1 MKKSNIYNLLLV
13 GLGLSISSGISAR
26 EWVGTSSKKKTNIIS
41 TRAASCAPASQNR
54 TLEFNNASA
63 YIENSGLLWY
73 NRSLGRA
80 SYIIP
85 KDAGTSPIF
94 AGGLWMGGVDAT
106 NQLKLAAIR
115 FRADGNDYWPGPLTT
130 IAGTGNG
137 VTKRDF
143 GPADIDP
150 ATCAEYDKF
159 YVITRKEVQEFKTW
173 YECSQDPLCNVA
185 DLFPTGYQ
193 MPNSIKDWPGNGD
206 VTKNVD
212 KFIAPYFDRNGD
224 DFYDPADGDYPF
236 YSFDD
241 DDDDYD
247 CRKDRDIRL
256 FGDFTIWWIFNDK
269 GNIHTE
275 SGGEPIGMEIRA
287 QAFSFAT
294 NDEINDMTFY
304 NYELI
309 NRSTQTLF
317 DTYFGQN
324 VDTDL
329 GCAQD
334 DYVGCDVG
342 RGLGYAYNADA
353 TDDNCSNG
361 AVPYGS
367 NPPAIGIDFFEGP
380 YQDNDG
386 AANPFFVNGSPNFLT
401 EAVPGNGI
409 GYGDSIIDNERFGM
423 RRFVYYNNSPGNQG
437 DPDNQIEHYNYLKG
451 LWKDG
456 VKFQYG
462 GNAYPASAGGT
473 STSGVDCDFMFPSDP
488 ATGRNTD
495 PEGWGTG
502 GNTSVAATPWSE
514 SAVGNAA
521 GDRRFL
527 QSAGP
532 FTLEPGALNNITVGV
547 VYGRGTSGNL
557 SSIAKLKQ
565 ADDKAQ
571 SLFDNCF
578 EILEGP
584 DAPKLAIQELD
595 KELILTIDPR
605 AGGSDIE
612 NYSRLDPTI
621 DTNLIVDS
629 NKNVNGK
636 NNLYTFEGYQVFQL
650 KDNSVSASDIYD
662 IDKSRLVAQ
671 YDIVNGV
678 TQLINYSVDPIM
690 GVGVPEL
697 LANGA
702 DKGIQHSL
710 RVTEDLFAKGNTRL
724 VNHKKYYFLVIAY
737 GYNEFKKYDPTNALS
752 LDGQQK
758 PYIASRKG
766 YDGGEI
772 ASYAGIPHIPS
783 PEKGGTVQNAQYGDG
798 VEITRIEGMGN
809 GGRELDLTSKSRI
822 EVAKNRRVDEITY
835 VAGKGPIDVKVIDPL
850 NLPAEEYEVRFLKDA
865 STSGYSEATWQI
877 KRLSDNV
884 VIPSQTS
891 IAIGN
896 EQLFPDYGFS
906 INIEQY
912 EHPSRRVKTD
922 PGISSG
928 TPEKAAELITW
939 SLDFADPSKAWLIG
953 MPDRDGNTE
962 FNWIRSG
969 TQINDPATPEG
980 VFSDYQGLDDEQ
992 QFEEIAGGTFAPFR
1006 MMSFFEGDNQPV
1018 GTGNPATT
1026 SLSLFGR
1033 GTLVNLHSV
1042 DVVYTRDK
1050 SLWTR
1055 CPVIE
1060 TQDLTTL
1067 SEGGARKLSVRV
1079 SPSIDKQGKK
1089 AGESGYNS
1097 GEGNS
1102 VSATGMGWFPGYV
1115 IDVETGER
1123 LNVAYGED
1131 SWLAVDNGRDMM
1143 FNPTSTFT
1151 QGLGSWVAGGKHYL
1165 YIFRNNEFLQTPSA
1179 VAGDPS
1185 PIKFYDEGRELYN
1198 KLSSTSS
1205 LNNRRAWDAC
1215 MWVGMPM
1222 TAPGQDFLST
1232 DAILRVRIKTDYER
1246 YATKG
1251 NVVNFH
1257 NSFTNN
1263 NETASDND
1271 WFNLYKFNTN
1281 SVATG
1286 TNVLDTAQSALD
1298 LINVVPNPYYA
1309 YANYETSR
1317 LDSRIKFTNLP
1328 EKCTVKIYNVGGS
1341 LIRTLSKDDP
1351 LTSLDW
1357 DLKNINGVPIAGG
1370 VYIIHVDVPG
1380 VGEKVIK
1387 WFGALRPPDLTNF

>member
-1 MKKSNIYNLLLV
+1 MKKSNFYNIFLI
-13 GLGLSISSGISAR
+13 GLGLSLTTSVSAR
-26 EWVGTSSKKKTNIIS
+26 EWVGSVAKKNSNAIS

-54 TLEFNNASA
+54 VLEFNNASA

-115 FRADGNDYWPGPLTT
+115 FRSAGNDYWPGPLSTVP
-130 IAGTGNG
+130 GSGNG
-137 VTKRDF
+137 FDKRDF
-143 GPADIDP
+143 GPADITPDV
-150 ATCAEYDKF
+150 CAEWDKF
-159 YVITRKEVQEFKTW
+159 FIITRQEVEQFRSW
-173 YECSQDPLCNVA
+173 YLCNLDPLCDASV
-185 DLFPTGYQ
+185 DFPGYAI
-193 MPNSIKDWPGNGD
+193 PESITDWPAHGD
-206 VTKNVD
+206 VS
-212 KFIAPYFDRNGD
+212 KFQDYYIAPFYDNDGD
-224 DFYDPADGDYPF
+224 GTYDPANGDYPW
-236 YSFDD
+236 YDIEEEV
-241 DDDDYD
+241 D
-247 CRKDRDIRL
+247 CRTSRQVTL
-256 FGDFTIWWIFNDK
+256 FGDYTIWWIFNDK

-275 SGGEPIGMEIRA
+275 SGGEPIGMEIRG

-361 AVPYGS
+361 ATPYGT

-380 YQDNDG
+380 YQDDDG
-386 AANPFFVNGSPNFLT
+386 IANPFFKNGSPNFLT
-401 EAVPGNGI
+401 EAIPGNGI
-409 GYGDSIIDNERFGM
+409 GYGDSIVDNERFGM
-423 RRFVYYNNSPGNQG
+423 RRFVYYNNSAGGNQS

-462 GNAYPASAGGT
+462 GNAYPAPIGT

-502 GNTSVAATPWSE
+502 GNTAVASAPWSE

-532 FTLEPGALNNITVGV
+532 FVLEPGALNNITVGV

-557 SSIAKLKQ
+557 SSIAKLTQ

-584 DAPKLAIQELD
+584 DAPRLTIQELD
-595 KELILTIDPR
+595 KELILVIDPN
-605 AGGSDIE
+605 ANGADIE
-612 NYSRLDPTI
+612 NYSKLDPTI
-621 DTNLIVDS
+621 DTSLLVDS
-629 NKNVNGK
+629 LIAINGK
-636 NNLYTFEGYQVFQL
+636 NNYYTFEGYQIFQL

-671 YDIVNGV
+671 YDIKNGV

-697 LANGA
+697 LADGA
-702 DKGIQHSL
+702 DEGIKHSL
-710 RVTEDLFAKGNTRL
+710 RVTEDLFAKGDGRL
-724 VNHKKYYFLVIAY
+724 VNHKTYYFLIIAY
-737 GYNEFKKYDPTNALS
+737 GYNNFKQYDPTDAGS

-772 ASYAGIPHIPS
+772 ASYPGVPHIPS
-783 PEKGGTVQNAQYGDG
+783 PEAGGTVQNANYGDG
-798 VEITRIEGMGN
+798 VEIIRVEGMGN
-809 GGRELDLTSKSRI
+809 GGRELDLTNKSRLEI
-822 EVAKNRRVDEITY
+822 ARNNRMDEITY
-835 VAGKGPIDVKVIDPL
+835 APGKGPIDVKVVDPL
-850 NLPAEEYEVRFLKDA
+850 NLIADEYEVRFIKDA
-865 STSGYSEATWQI
+865 NTSLDSARWEITPKSTG
-877 KRLSDNV
+877 V
-884 VIPSQTS
+884 PIPSVSS
-891 IAIGN
+891 IALGY
-896 EQLFPDYGFS
+896 EQIFPDFGFS
-906 INIEQY
+906 INVEQY
-912 EHPSRRVKTD
+912 RHATVLVKTD
-922 PGISSG
+922 PATSG
-928 TPEKAAELITW
+928 GAAESSTNLINW
-939 SLDFADPSKAWLIG
+939 SLDYTDESKAWLSG
-953 MPDRDGNTE
+953 MPDQDGNSQ

-969 TQINDPATPEG
+969 TQISDPATPEG
-980 VFSDYQGLDDEQ
+980 DYNDFQGLDDQQ
-992 QFEEIAGGTFAPFR
+992 QFEGIAGGTFAPFR
-1006 MMSFFEGDNQPV
+1006 LMGSQAVDNAPV
-1018 GTGNPATT
+1018 GGSYASSAIANFNGM
-1026 SLSLFGR
+1026 LE
-1033 GTLVNLHSV
+1033 LHSV
-1042 DVVYTRDK
+1042 DVVFTKDR

-1055 CPVIE
+1055 CPVLE
-1060 TQDLTTL
+1060 TQDKPTL
-1067 SEGGARKLSVRV
+1067 AEGGVAKLKIRASA
-1079 SPSIDKQGKK
+1079 SIDKDGKK
-1089 AGESGYNS
+1089 SGDDGYNS
-1097 GEGNS
+1097 GEGDFVNS
-1102 VSATGMGWFPGYV
+1102 TGMGWFPGYV
-1115 IDVETGER
+1115 IDIETGQR

-1131 SWLAVDNGRDMM
+1131 SWLAGDNGRDMM

-1151 QGLGSWVAGGKHYL
+1151 EGLGSWVAGGKHYL
-1165 YIFRNNEFLQTPSA
+1165 YIFRNQELVRSPTVMVDNSNPLKEYDGGNVLHQKLT
-1179 VAGDPS
+1179 AGGVDA
-1185 PIKFYDEGRELYN
+1185 I
-1198 KLSSTSS
+1198 
-1205 LNNRRAWDAC
+1205 RAWRSC

-1222 TAPGQDFLST
+1222 TARGATFLAT
-1232 DAILRVRIKTDYER
+1232 DAILKVRVETDYER
-1246 YATKG
+1246 FATKG
-1251 NVVNFH
+1251 RAVKSPGTINEGLNSESVSVN
-1257 NSFTNN
+1257 
-1263 NETASDND
+1263 E
-1271 WFNLYKFNTN
+1271 WFNLYKFDTRT
-1281 SVATG
+1281 VATG
-1286 TNVLDTAQSALD
+1286 KGVLDTAKSALA

-1309 YANYETSR
+1309 YSNYESSR
-1317 LDSRIKFTNLP
+1317 LDSRIKVTNLP
-1328 EKCTVKIYNVGGS
+1328 EKCTIKIYNVGGS
-1341 LIRTLSKDDP
+1341 LVRTLTKDDP
-1351 LTSLDW
+1351 TTSVDW
-1357 DLKNINGVPIAGG
+1357 DLKNVNGVPIAGG
-1370 VYIIHVDVPG
+1370 VYIIHVDVPD

>member
-1 MKKSNIYNLLLV
+1 MKRSNIYNLFLLGV
-13 GLGLSISSGISAR
+13 GLTLSMSGAAR
-26 EWVGTSSKKKTNIIS
+26 EWVGTSTKTNSSSIS

-54 TLEFNNASA
+54 TLAFNNASA

-80 SYIIP
+80 SYLIP

-115 FRADGNDYWPGPLTT
+115 FRSDGNDYWPGPLTT
-130 IAGTGNG
+130 VPGSGNG
-137 VTKRDF
+137 VDKRDF
-143 GPADIDP
+143 GPADITADV
-150 ATCAEYDKF
+150 CAEWDKF
-159 YVITRKEVQEFKTW
+159 FVITRQEVEQFRAW
-173 YECSQDPLCNVA
+173 YQCSQDPSCDAAV
-185 DLFPTGYQ
+185 DFPGY
-193 MPNSIKDWPGNGD
+193 SIPSSITDWPAHGD
-206 VTKNVD
+206 VS
-212 KFIAPYFDRNGD
+212 KFQDYYIAP
-224 DFYDPADGDYPF
+224 FYDNDGDGTYDVANGDYPW
-236 YSFDD
+236 YDIEEEV
-241 DDDDYD
+241 D
-247 CRKDRDIRL
+247 CRTSRQVTL
-256 FGDFTIWWIFNDK
+256 FGDFTIWWIFNDR

-275 SGGEPIGMEIRA
+275 SGGEPIGMEIRG

-361 AVPYGS
+361 AIPYGS
-367 NPPAIGIDFFEGP
+367 NPPAIGVDFFEGP

-386 AANPFFVNGSPNFLT
+386 LANPYFVNGSSNFLT

-409 GYGDSIIDNERFGM
+409 GYGDSVVDNERFGM
-423 RRFVYYNNSPGNQG
+423 RRFVYYNNSAGGNQS
-437 DPDNQIEHYNYLKG
+437 DPDNQIEHYNYLRG

-462 GNAYPASAGGT
+462 GNAYPAPIGT
-473 STSGVDCDFMFPSDP
+473 SNSGIDCDFMFPSDP

-502 GNTSVAATPWSE
+502 GNTSVAALPWSE
-514 SAVGNAA
+514 SSVGNAA

-532 FTLEPGALNNITVGV
+532 FILEPGALNNITVGV

-557 SSIAKLKQ
+557 SAIAKLTQ

-584 DAPKLAIQELD
+584 DAPKLSIQELD
-595 KELILTIDPR
+595 KELILTIDPK
-605 AGGSDIE
+605 ANGSDIE
-612 NYSRLDPTI
+612 NYAKLDPTI
-621 DTNLIVDS
+621 DTSLLVDS
-629 NKNVNGK
+629 LKGVNGR
-636 NNLYTFEGYQVFQL
+636 NNFYTFEGYQIFQL

-671 YDIVNGV
+671 FDIANGI
-678 TQLINYSVDPIM
+678 TKLINYSVDPVLE
-690 GVGVPEL
+690 VGVPEL

-702 DKGIQHSL
+702 DEGIKHSL

-724 VNHKKYYFLVIAY
+724 VNHKTYYFLIIAY
-737 GYNEFKKYDPTNALS
+737 GYNEFKKYDPTNALA

-766 YDGGEI
+766 FDGGEI
-772 ASYAGIPHIPS
+772 AAYGGIPHITT
-783 PEKGGTVQNAQYGDG
+783 PEAGGTVQNANYGDG

-809 GGRELDLTSKSRI
+809 GGRELELTSQSRI
-822 EVAKNRRVDEITY
+822 DIAKNNRAEEVTY
-835 VAGKGPIDVKVIDPL
+835 EAGKGPVDIKVIDPL
-850 NLPAEEYEVRFLKDA
+850 NLIADEYELRFIKDA
-865 STSGYSEATWQI
+865 SNRMDSATWELTS
-877 KRLSDNV
+877 LSTGEVYTSDE
-884 VIPSQTS
+884 S
-891 IAIGN
+891 IALGY
-896 EQLFPDYGFS
+896 EQLFPDLGFS
-906 INIEQY
+906 VNIEQY
-912 EHPSRRVKTD
+912 NHQTVSVKTD
-922 PGISSG
+922 PASSTGSAEPSTNLIS
-928 TPEKAAELITW
+928 W
-939 SLDFADPSKAWLIG
+939 SLEYSDPTKAWLTG
-953 MPDRDGNTE
+953 MPDQDGNSE

-969 TQINDPATPEG
+969 TQISDPATPDG
-980 VFSDYQGLDDEQ
+980 SYNDYQGLDDQQ
-992 QFEEIAGGTFAPFR
+992 QFEGIANGTFAPFR
-1006 MMSFFEGDNQPV
+1006 LMGSQPV
-1018 GTGNPATT
+1018 PNSPVGGVGEATGALKSFNGM
-1026 SLSLFGR
+1026 LE
-1033 GTLVNLHSV
+1033 LHSV

-1050 SLWTR
+1050 NLWTR
-1055 CPVIE
+1055 CVVLE
-1060 TQDLTTL
+1060 TQESTTL
-1067 SEGGARKLSVRV
+1067 AEGGASKLR
-1079 SPSIDKQGKK
+1079 PREAASIDKEGRQ
-1089 AGESGYNS
+1089 AGDPGYNS
-1097 GEGNS
+1097 SEGDL

-1115 IDVETGER
+1115 IDLETGER

-1131 SWLAVDNGRDMM
+1131 SWLAGDNGRDMM
-1143 FNPTSTFT
+1143 FNPTSTFS

-1165 YIFRNNEFLQTPSA
+1165 YVFRNQDIVTEPVIMANDA
-1179 VAGDPS
+1179 S
-1185 PIKFYDEGRELYN
+1185 PVTQYDNGQ
-1198 KLSSTSS
+1198 KVWDKI
-1205 LNNRRAWDAC
+1205 NNASQRGQLWRSC
-1215 MWVGMPM
+1215 MWVGIPM
-1222 TAPGQDFLST
+1222 TIPGRTFLAT
-1232 DAILRVRIKTDYER
+1232 DAILKVRVETDYER
-1246 YATKG
+1246 YATGG
-1251 NVVNFH
+1251 NVVNVV
-1257 NSFTNN
+1257 SSTTAN
-1263 NETASDND
+1263 NEASSKNE

-1286 TNVLDTAQSALD
+1286 KGVLDTAQSALD

-1309 YANYETSR
+1309 YANYESSR
-1317 LDSRIKFTNLP
+1317 LDTRIKITNLP
-1328 EKCTVKIYNVGGS
+1328 EKCTIRIYNVGGS
-1341 LIRTLSKDDP
+1341 LVRTLTKDDP
-1351 LTSLDW
+1351 LTSIDW
-1357 DLKNINGVPIAGG
+1357 DLKNVNGVPIAGG
-1370 VYIIHVDVPG
+1370 VYIIHVDVPE

>member
-1 MKKSNIYNLLLV
+1 MNNMYKILFI
-13 GLGLSISSGISAR
+13 GLSLTLSTALNAR
-26 EWVGTSSKKKTNIIS
+26 EWVGTSTKKKTNTVS

-54 TLEFNNASA
+54 TLAFNNVSA

-73 NRSLGRA
+73 NRSISRA
-80 SYIIP
+80 SYLVP

-115 FRADGNDYWPGPLTT
+115 FRSDGNDYWPGPLSTVP
-130 IAGTGNG
+130 GSGNG
-137 VTKRDF
+137 VDKRDF
-143 GPADIDP
+143 GPADIDA
-150 ATCAEYDKF
+150 ATCAEWDKF
-159 YVITRKEVQEFKTW
+159 FVITRQQVDQFRAW
-173 YECSQDPLCNVA
+173 YNCTQDPGCDAAV
-185 DLFPTGYQ
+185 DFPGYAI
-193 MPNSIKDWPGNGD
+193 PEIITDWPAHGD
-206 VTKNVD
+206 LS
-212 KFIAPYFDRNGD
+212 KFQDYYIAP
-224 DFYDPADGDYPF
+224 FYDNNDDGDYNPSDGDYPW
-236 YSFDD
+236 YDIEEEV
-241 DDDDYD
+241 D
-247 CRKDRDIRL
+247 CRTSRQVTL

-275 SGGEPIGMEIRA
+275 SGGEPIGMEIRG

-334 DYVGCDVG
+334 DFVGCDVG

-353 TDDNCSNG
+353 VDDNCSGG
-361 AVPYGS
+361 AIPYGT
-367 NPPAIGIDFFEGP
+367 NPPAIGVDFFEGP

-386 AANPFFVNGSPNFLT
+386 LANPFFVNGSSNFLT

-437 DPDNQIEHYNYLKG
+437 DPDNQIEHYNYLRG

-462 GNAYPASAGGT
+462 GNAYPAPIGT

-502 GNTSVAATPWSE
+502 GNTSVSATPWSE
-514 SAVGNAA
+514 VAVGNAA

-532 FTLEPGALNNITVGV
+532 FILEPGALNNITVGV

-557 SSIAKLKQ
+557 SSIAKLTA

-584 DAPKLAIQELD
+584 DAPKLTIQELD
-595 KELILTIDPR
+595 RELILTIDPK
-605 AGGSDIE
+605 ANGSDIE
-612 NYSRLDPTI
+612 NYSKLDPTI
-621 DTNLIVDS
+621 DTSLIVDS
-629 NKNVNGK
+629 LENVNGK
-636 NNLYTFEGYQVFQL
+636 NNFYTFEGYQIFQL

-662 IDKSRLVAQ
+662 VDKSRLVAQ
-671 YDIVNGV
+671 FDIKNGV
-678 TQLINYSVDPIM
+678 TQLINYTVDPVM

-697 LANGA
+697 LADGA
-702 DKGIQHSL
+702 DEGIKHSL
-710 RVTEDLFAKGNTRL
+710 RVTEDLFAQGNSRL
-724 VNHKKYYFLVIAY
+724 VNHKTYYFLIIAY
-737 GYNEFKKYDPTNALS
+737 GYNEFKKYDPTSALN

-766 YDGGEI
+766 FDGGEI
-772 ASYAGIPHIPS
+772 ASYPGVPHIPT
-783 PEKGGTVQNAQYGDG
+783 PEAGGTVQNAEYGDG

-809 GGRELDLTSKSRI
+809 GGRELDLTPASRI
-822 EVAKNRRVDEITY
+822 RIAQNSSLDEVTY
-835 VAGKGPIDVKVIDPL
+835 AAGKGPVDVMVIDPL
-850 NLPAEEYEVRFLKDA
+850 NLIADEYELRFIKDGNNGLD
-865 STSGYSEATWQI
+865 SATWEL
-877 KRLSDNV
+877 KSLSTNEV
-884 VIPSQTS
+884 YTS
-891 IAIGN
+891 EESIELGY
-896 EQLFPDYGFS
+896 EQLFPDLGFS

-912 EHPSRRVKTD
+912 VHEIVQVRTD
-922 PGISSG
+922 PASTTGA
-928 TPEKAAELITW
+928 PEASTNLITT
-939 SLDFADPSKAWLIG
+939 SVVYADPSKAWLGG
-953 MPDRDGNTE
+953 MPDQDGNSE

-969 TQINDPATPEG
+969 TQISDPATPDG
-980 VFSDYQGLDDEQ
+980 DYNDYQGLDDQQ
-992 QFEEIAGGTFAPFR
+992 QFEGINGGTFAPFR
-1006 MMSFFEGDNQPV
+1006 LMGSQNVPNSPV
-1018 GTGNPATT
+1018 GGVAEAVGAIKSFN
-1026 SLSLFGR
+1026 GMR
-1033 GTLVNLHSV
+1033 ELHSV
-1042 DVVYTRDK
+1042 DVVYTKDK

-1055 CPVIE
+1055 CVVLE
-1060 TQDLTTL
+1060 TQDNTSL
-1067 SEGGARKLSVRV
+1067 SEGGAQKLRPRNA
-1079 SPSIDKQGKK
+1079 PSIDKNGNQ
-1089 AGESGYNS
+1089 AGEPGYNS
-1097 GEGNS
+1097 GEGGL
-1102 VSATGMGWFPGYV
+1102 VSTTGMGWFPGYV
-1115 IDVETGER
+1115 IDLETGER

-1131 SWLAVDNGRDMM
+1131 SWLAGDNGRDMM

-1165 YIFRNNEFLQTPSA
+1165 YIFRNQDIVTEPNIMA
-1179 VAGDPS
+1179 NDNN
-1185 PIKFYDEGRELYN
+1185 PITTYDNGQ
-1198 KLSSTSS
+1198 KVWDKI
-1205 LNNRRAWDAC
+1205 NNAAQRGQLWRSC

-1222 TAPGQDFLST
+1222 TVPGQTFLAT
-1232 DAILRVRIKTDYER
+1232 DAILKVRVETDYER
-1246 YATKG
+1246 YATGG
-1251 NVVNFH
+1251 NVVNVV
-1257 NSFTNN
+1257 NSLTAN
-1263 NETASDND
+1263 NEAASQND
-1271 WFNLYKFNTN
+1271 WFPLYKFNTN

-1286 TNVLDTAQSALD
+1286 KGVLDTAESALD

-1328 EKCTVKIYNVGGS
+1328 EKCTIKIYNVGGS
-1341 LIRTLSKDDP
+1341 LVRTLTKDDP
-1351 LTSLDW
+1351 TTSTDW
-1357 DLKNINGVPIAGG
+1357 DLKNVNGVPIAGG
-1370 VYIIHVDVPG
+1370 VYIVHIDVPG

>member
-1 MKKSNIYNLLLV
+1 MKKSNLYNLLLIGF
-13 GLGLSISSGISAR
+13 GLTLSSVSFAR
-26 EWVGTSSKKKTNIIS
+26 EWVGSSTKKKTNTIS
-41 TRAASCAPASQNR
+41 TRAASCAPSSQNR
-54 TLEFNNASA
+54 TLAFNNASA

-73 NRSLGRA
+73 NRSIGRA
-80 SYIIP
+80 SYLIP

-115 FRADGNDYWPGPLTT
+115 FRSDGNDYWPGPLSTVPNS
-130 IAGTGNG
+130 GNG
-137 VTKRDF
+137 LDKRDF
-143 GPADIDP
+143 GPATTDP
-150 ATCAEYDKF
+150 LTCAEWDKF
-159 YVITRKEVQEFKTW
+159 FVITRQEVEQHIAWINDPAEF
-173 YECSQDPLCNVA
+173 
-185 DLFPTGYQ
+185 
-193 MPNSIKDWPGNGD
+193 PNYSIPASITDWPAHGDVSKFQDYYIAPFYDANGD
-206 VTKNVD
+206 
-212 KFIAPYFDRNGD
+212 GD
-224 DFYDPADGDYPF
+224 YEPTDGDYP
-236 YSFDD
+236 YYDINEEV
-241 DDDDYD
+241 D
-247 CRKDRDIRL
+247 CRTSRQVTL
-256 FGDFTIWWIFNDK
+256 YGDFTIWWIFNDA

-275 SGGEPIGMEIRA
+275 SGGEQIGMEIRG

-353 TDDNCSNG
+353 TDDNCSGG

-367 NPPAIGIDFFEGP
+367 NPPAVGIDFFEGP
-380 YQDNDG
+380 YQDNDNLP
-386 AANPFFVNGSPNFLT
+386 NPFFVNGSQNFLT

-423 RRFVYYNNSPGNQG
+423 RRFVYYNNAPGNQG
-437 DPDNQIEHYNYLKG
+437 DPNNQIEHYNYLRG

-462 GNAYPASAGGT
+462 GNAYPAPIGTATSA
-473 STSGVDCDFMFPSDP
+473 VDCDFMFPSDP
-488 ATGRNTD
+488 STGRNTD

-502 GNTSVAATPWSE
+502 GNTSVFSTPWSE
-514 SAVGNAA
+514 AAVGNAA

-547 VYGRGTSGNL
+547 VYGRGTSGNI

-584 DAPKLAIQELD
+584 DAPKLTIQELD
-595 KELILTIDPR
+595 KELILTIDPK
-605 AGGSDIE
+605 ANGGDIE
-612 NYSRLDPTI
+612 GYRKLDPTI
-621 DTNLIVDS
+621 DTSLLVDS
-629 NKNVNGK
+629 LLTVDGR
-636 NNLYTFEGYQVFQL
+636 NNYYVFEGYQVFQL

-671 YDIVNGV
+671 FDIKNGV

-702 DKGIQHSL
+702 DEGIKHSF
-710 RVTEDLFAKGNTRL
+710 RVTEDLFAKGNTRI
-724 VNHKKYYFLVIAY
+724 VNHKTYYFLIIAY
-737 GYNEFKKYDPTNALS
+737 GYNEFKKYDPTDAGS

-766 YDGGEI
+766 FDGGEI
-772 ASYAGIPHIPS
+772 ASYPGIPHIPT
-783 PEKGGTVQNAQYGDG
+783 PEKGGTVLNAEYGDG

-809 GGRELDLTSKSRI
+809 GGMELDLTNKSRL
-822 EVAKNRRVDEITY
+822 EVANNNRVDELVY
-835 VAGKGPIDVKVIDPL
+835 RAGKGPIDIKVVDPL
-850 NLPAEEYEVRFLKDA
+850 NLIADEYELRFNKDA
-865 STSGYSEATWQI
+865 SNDYDQATWEL
-877 KRLSDNV
+877 KSLTTDSV
-884 VIPSQTS
+884 YSSEES
-891 IAIGN
+891 IAIGY
-896 EQLFPDYGFS
+896 EQIFPDFGFS

-912 EHPSRRVKTD
+912 IHPTRTVKTD
-922 PGISSG
+922 PGSAG
-928 TPEKAAELITW
+928 TPELASELITW
-939 SLDFADPSKAWLIG
+939 SLDYTDPSKAWLIG
-953 MPDRDGNTE
+953 LPDQDGNSE

-969 TQINDPATPEG
+969 TQTSDPATPEG

-992 QFEEIAGGTFAPFR
+992 QFEGIAGGTFAPFR
-1006 MMSFFEGDNQPV
+1006 LMSVFAGDNQPV
-1018 GTGNPATT
+1018 GSGNFATPALT
-1026 SLSLFGR
+1026 LFGR
-1033 GTLVNLHSV
+1033 GSLVNLHSV
-1042 DVVYTRDK
+1042 DVVYTSDK

-1055 CPVIE
+1055 CPVLE
-1060 TQDLTTL
+1060 TQDNASLAQ
-1067 SEGGARKLSVRV
+1067 GGAGKLRLRAAPSV
-1079 SPSIDKQGKK
+1079 DKQGNQTGD
-1089 AGESGYNS
+1089 ANYNS
-1097 GEGNS
+1097 GEGDL
-1102 VSATGMGWFPGYV
+1102 VSPTGMGWFPGYV

-1131 SWLAVDNGRDMM
+1131 SWLAGDNGRDMI

-1151 QGLGSWVAGGKHYL
+1151 QGLGSIVAGGKHFL
-1165 YIFRNNEFLQTPSA
+1165 YVFRNNAHITFPTS
-1179 VAGDPS
+1179 VANES
-1185 PIKFYDEGRELYN
+1185 NPIRFYDQGRELFT
-1198 KLSSTSS
+1198 KFSSPSAAV
-1205 LNNRRAWDAC
+1205 NRTAWNAC
-1215 MWVGMPM
+1215 MWVGTPM
-1222 TAPGQDFLST
+1222 TIPGRTFLST
-1232 DAILRVRIKTDYER
+1232 DAILKVRVKTDYER
-1246 YATKG
+1246 YANKG
-1251 NVVNFH
+1251 YEINIP
-1257 NSFTNN
+1257 SSITAN
-1263 NETASDND
+1263 NESLSNNE

-1286 TNVLDTAQSALD
+1286 TNVIETAKSALD

-1309 YANYETSR
+1309 YSNYESSR

-1328 EKCTVKIYNVGGS
+1328 EKCMIRIYNVGGS

-1351 LTSLDW
+1351 LTSIDW

-1370 VYIIHVDVPG
+1370 LYIVHINVPG